1 MCRVNVTI
9 AAQQT
14 NSVTDGTTVGS
25 SVAQRRPSG
34 TLFPPSRRIP
44 VVMEW
49 RCEWCGKPHESDD
62 PPCDN
67 CGHGT
72 FEKAVERVPATA
84 DQPQGSVWV
93 CPECGRQHQKH
104 SPPCSR
110 CGNLELEQRDV
121 ADLDD
126 PLEDI
131 GTGWRDVI
139 EAKYVAGYV
148 AVGIIIVVLGLGFV
162 GVIDLP
168 GIGEP
173 TTPDAPGDADVAGNL
188 SLADVEAEY
197 VAELNERRASAGAS
211 ELSNDATLGRMAAYY
226 NKARVDAI
234 YDDGSGP
241 GSDAIDR
248 FDHGCAS
255 QPDVLQHE
263 NLEGADGTAI
273 VAAESP
279 DAAASALVERV
290 ENGAQFDDLLD
301 PEQERVGV
309 DVHVAPDDRV
319 FVTVVVC

>member
-1 MCRVNVTI
+1 
-9 AAQQT
+9 
-14 NSVTDGTTVGS
+14 
-25 SVAQRRPSG
+25 
-34 TLFPPSRRIP
+34 
-44 VVMEW
+44 MEW

-67 CGHGT
+67 CGHGK

-131 GTGWRDVI
+131 GTGWRDVV

-168 GIGEP
+168 GMGEP
-173 TTPDAPGDADVAGNL
+173 DIPDAPGDAETAGNL
-188 SLADVEAEY
+188 SLAAVEDAY
-197 VAELNERRASAGAS
+197 VAELNERRESAGAS
-211 ELSNDATLGRMAAYY
+211 PLATDETLGRLAAYY
-226 NKARVDAI
+226 NKASVDAI

-241 GSDAIDR
+241 ARDAIDR

-255 QPDVLQHE
+255 RPQTPQHQ
-263 NLEGADGTAI
+263 NLEGPDGTAI
-273 VAAESP
+273 VEAESA

-290 ENGAQFDDLLD
+290 ENGDRFDDLLD
-301 PEQERVGV
+301 PERERVGV
-309 DVHVAPDDRV
+309 DVHVATDDRV
-319 FVTVVVC
+319 FVTIAIC

>member
-1 MCRVNVTI
+1 
-9 AAQQT
+9 
-14 NSVTDGTTVGS
+14 
-25 SVAQRRPSG
+25 
-34 TLFPPSRRIP
+34 
-44 VVMEW
+44 MEW

-67 CGHGT
+67 CGHHE

-148 AVGIIIVVLGLGFV
+148 AVGVLLLVLGLGFV

-168 GIGEP
+168 GMGEP
-173 TTPDAPGDADVAGNL
+173 TIPDAPGNADTAGNL
-188 SLADVEAEY
+188 SLAEVEAEY
-197 VAELNERRASAGAS
+197 VAEVNERRDAAGAS
-211 ELSNDATLGRMAAYY
+211 SLRTDETLGRLAAYY
-226 NKARVDAI
+226 NKAIVDAT
-234 YDDGSGP
+234 YDDGDGP
-241 GSDAIDR
+241 NRDAIDR
-248 FDHGCAS
+248 FDHDCS
-255 QPDVLQHE
+255 SPPDILRHE
-263 NLEGADGTAI
+263 NSAGPDGAAI
-273 VAAESP
+273 VTAESP
-279 DAAASALVERV
+279 EAAASALVERV
-290 ENGAQFDDLLD
+290 ENGARFDDLLD
-301 PEQERVGV
+301 ATRSSVGV

-319 FVTVVVC
+319 FVTIVVC